1 METRKWGI
9 LENNPGKLMRY
20 DEVIDLALKLSNS
33 ADDNWT
39 YTVKIDA
46 TSGMARVAVF
56 DETKSASQQF
66 LHRLRSDF
74 DDK

>member
-1 METRKWGI
+1 METRTWGI

-20 DEVIDLALKLSNS
+20 DEAIDLAFKLSNS

-39 YTVKIDA
+39 YTAEIDA

-56 DETKSASQQF
+56 DETKIK
-66 LHRLRSDF
+66 LGYL
-74 DDK
+74 